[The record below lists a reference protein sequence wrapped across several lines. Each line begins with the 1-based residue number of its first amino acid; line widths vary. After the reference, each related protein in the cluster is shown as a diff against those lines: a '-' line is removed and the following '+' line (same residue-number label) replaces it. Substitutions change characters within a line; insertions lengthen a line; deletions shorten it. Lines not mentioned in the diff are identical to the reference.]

1 MPVMPIYKLP
11 EVLPILPAA
20 AANQIP
26 ADAVKVWISAV
37 VGDWLAAVVSKIDP
51 AVAVILIAL
60 LAKVMVLAA
69 FDPVIKAL
77 VPKLTLRPAVKLM
90 IP

>member
-1 MPVMPIYKLP
+1 MIPIYKLP
-11 EVLPILPAA
+11 DVLPILPAA

-26 ADAVKVWISAV
+26 ADAVKVCISAV
-37 VGDWLAAVVSKIDP
+37 VADWLAAVVSNIDP
-51 AVAVILIAL
+51 AVAVMLIAL
-60 LAKVMVLAA
+60 LPIVVVLAA

-77 VPKLTLRPAVKLM
+77 DPKFTLRPAVKLM